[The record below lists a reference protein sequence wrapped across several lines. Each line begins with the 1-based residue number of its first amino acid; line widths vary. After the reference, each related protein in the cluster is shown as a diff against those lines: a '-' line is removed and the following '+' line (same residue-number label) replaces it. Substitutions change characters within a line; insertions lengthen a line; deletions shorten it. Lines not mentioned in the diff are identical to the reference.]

1 MSFRKVAL
9 SAAALLLLCAPAVL
23 AEDPVSGK
31 YQGVAKSQASG
42 DIPLTVEI
50 KNEDGKLSG
59 KIDSPLGSLP
69 ITGGTYADGRVSL
82 KFDAQGTEGTVTA
95 QFKDD
100 KITGEWSLAGQT
112 GTLELKKAAAVM
124 ASDAKPAEP
133 KTEPAAG
140 AGDPISGE
148 WDAAADVQGQSFP
161 FTLKLKLEGEMVTG
175 ESSSDQ
181 GSATISKGSW
191 KAGKLTLVIDTPN
204 GSVTLSGSVAEGK
217 VTGDFDFA
225 GQMQGKW
232 EASKKKN

>member
-1 MSFRKVAL
+1 MSFGKVAL
-9 SAAALLLLCAPAVL
+9 SVAALVLICAPAVR
-23 AEDPVSGK
+23 ASDPVSGK
-31 YQGVAKSQASG
+31 YEGVAKSQASG

-50 KNEDGKLSG
+50 KSENGKLSG
-59 KIDSPLGSLP
+59 KIDSPLGILP

-112 GTLELKKAAAVM
+112 GTLELKRAAAV
-124 ASDAKPAEP
+124 AATGATPAEP
-133 KTEPAAG
+133 KSDAAPAT
-140 AGDPISGE
+140 GDPISGE

-161 FTLKLKLEGEMVTG
+161 FTLKLKLEGEIVTG

-181 GSATISKGSW
+181 GTATISKGSW
-191 KAGKLTLVIDTPN
+191 KSGKLTIVIDTPN
-204 GSVTLSGSVAEGK
+204 GSVTLNGNVVEGK